1 MSKEA
6 QGEMLNLLTLS
17 YTSLFSSYILL
28 TVELPDVNK
37 NKIIWPKKRV
47 TKVYELPVNYFDYKL
62 NTKFEVIK

>member
-1 MSKEA
+1 MKKIV
-6 QGEMLNLLTLS
+6 GFITNLFF
-17 YTSLFSSYILL
+17 SLF
-28 TVELPDVNK
+28 PVNK